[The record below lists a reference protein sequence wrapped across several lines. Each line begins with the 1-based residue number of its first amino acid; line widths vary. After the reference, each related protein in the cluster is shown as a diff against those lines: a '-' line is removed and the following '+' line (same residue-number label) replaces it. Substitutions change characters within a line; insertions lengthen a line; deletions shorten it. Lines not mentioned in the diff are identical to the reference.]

1 MPAGAPKN
9 AVAAISREVVRIM
22 QAPDIRDRFMAD
34 GFEPSGLG
42 PEEFSRYLR
51 TEIRKWE
58 KIIKAA
64 GIKPE

>member
-1 MPAGAPKN
+1 
-9 AVAAISREVVRIM
+9 M

-42 PEEFSRYLR
+42 PDEFSRYLR
-51 TEIRKWE
+51 AEIRKWE